1 MVQVQGPYIS
11 DISYSTE
18 GEMDKIN
25 LSGFKALG
33 VYCCRPIRMPLDD
46 GNCLRCSTHKTPD
59 KLAIYLPSKQGN
71 WSTLE

>member
-33 VYCCRPIRMPLDD
+33 VYCCKPIWMPLDD
-46 GNCLRCSTHKTPD
+46 GNCSTCKTPEQ
-59 KLAIYLPSKQGN
+59 LAIYLPSKQGN
-71 WSTLE
+71 WGTLE

>member
-25 LSGFKALG
+25 LSGFKELG
-33 VYCCRPIRMPLDD
+33 VYCSPIWMPLDD
-46 GNCLRCSTHKTPD
+46 GNCLTCSTHKTPEQ
-59 KLAIYLPSKQGN
+59 LAIYLPSKQGN
-71 WSTLE
+71 WGTLK